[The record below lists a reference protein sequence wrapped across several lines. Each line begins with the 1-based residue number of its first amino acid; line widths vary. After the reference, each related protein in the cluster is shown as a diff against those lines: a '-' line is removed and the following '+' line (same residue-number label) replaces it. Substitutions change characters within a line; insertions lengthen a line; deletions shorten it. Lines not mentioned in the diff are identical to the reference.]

1 MINRVQAALLTKIIR
16 GVTIL
21 GLSLAAS
28 WIGTYKKETNAKRL
42 LVYVN
47 LLVEHHRLSFI
58 AVAMNSRDQYKI
70 IGLCKISHFIKQ
82 PCRNVCLE
90 KAL

>member
-1 MINRVQAALLTKIIR
+1 MQGHDYGKDFALTAFQ
-16 GVTIL
+16 V
-21 GLSLAAS
+21 
-28 WIGTYKKETNAKRL
+28 
-42 LVYVN
+42 
-47 LLVEHHRLSFI
+47 SFI

-82 PCRNVCLE
+82 PCRNVCME